1 MDTHKGLYALHQ
13 AAAEGNMPALRSLL
27 AASYSRS
34 SHTEI
39 DARNRRGNTALMLA
53 AETVQVEAVQ
63 VLLAAGAN
71 PLLFNQ
77 QRHVARDFCLKGS
90 ARRGSQPTASEAEI
104 EKLLIEAERAA
115 EAQGMMAAGPPGMA
129 ATSTLYAEQLS
140 KPEQSSVP
148 RQRVEDSARRC
159 PVCGAAVRRRLKIDF
174 LQEEDEKGELGLG
187 ECSLHVTTALH
198 SRALQTMRGHPNLH
212 YHNLLDMR
220 SLRKEISE
228 SWGALAATRSLLAE
242 LNVDPA
248 DVVFFD
254 LCSGKAMTAVALA
267 MTFPQSTV
275 IALDIISSKCLP
287 HTSDLTNLRYAE
299 ANLFQAEGML
309 RKELDQQDRG
319 GKYGLLI
326 GSHLC
331 GRLSSQAVALFQ
343 AIPQVAGVVLSPCC
357 WPRRRDFNS
366 DEELKELA
374 VLLWAKA
381 VSSDTYATWVLH
393 LWGMLAGQH
402 VLPSLTPPEGDTDQV
417 GLWTGCGRNFVGS
430 EIQSKNHKSELSA
443 VPNLNLRTSS
453 DNVAAELDESCLV
466 QSATEGSS
474 AVDAAES
481 ARTARVEHLNV
492 SPEAQPLPWEET
504 SRRGDVAIAPPQISI
519 GLQRDPNILSE
530 KNLILVA
537 HKVPNHN
544 RWTSNGLQR
553 HHAAVASRYALTP
566 AELAA
571 QRYHSL
577 CDVYGSSIGINKSTM
592 SAAVNHPPSK
602 ERPPPP
608 LDQRGQHTKE
618 FRYYGKKAPH
628 HRASR
633 IVLHYLRQLGVPE
646 SLFKGAKGDP
656 EKYADPSRIRKNANL
671 RGAAGRGRRPAV
683 PVEEQR
689 ATQTTVSADALSTD
703 Q

>member
-1 MDTHKGLYALHQ
+1 
-13 AAAEGNMPALRSLL
+13 MPALRSLL
-27 AASYSRS
+27 AASNHSRS
-34 SHTEI
+34 SHTEV

-63 VLLAAGAN
+63 ALLTGGAN

-90 ARRGSQPTASEAEI
+90 VRRGSPPTASEAEI
-104 EKLLIEAERAA
+104 EKLLIEAERTA
-115 EAQGMMAAGPPGMA
+115 EAQGMVAAGPPH
-129 ATSTLYAEQLS
+129 AEQPA
-140 KPEQSSVP
+140 KPEEQNSTPQKCAAGPSA
-148 RQRVEDSARRC
+148 EDSARHC
-159 PVCGAAVRRRLKIDF
+159 PVCGAAVRRRMKIDF
-174 LQEEDEKGELGLG
+174 LQEEDEKGGLGLG

-198 SRALQTMRGHPNLH
+198 STALQTMRGHPDLH

-242 LNVDPA
+242 LKLDPA

-267 MTFPQSTV
+267 MTFSQSTV
-275 IALDIISSKCLP
+275 VALDIISSKCLP

-309 RKELDQQDRG
+309 RKELEQQGGR

-331 GRLSSQAVALFQ
+331 GRLSSQAITLFQ

-402 VLPSLTPPEGDTDQV
+402 VLPSLTPPEGDMDQV

-430 EIQSKNHKSELSA
+430 DIQSKNHKNDLSAA
-443 VPNLNLRTSS
+443 VPNPSLPTDDISG
-453 DNVAAELDESCLV
+453 ELDQSCSV
-466 QSATEGSS
+466 QSATEGNP
-474 AVDAAES
+474 AVTAAES
-481 ARTARVEHLNV
+481 ARAARVEQLIV
-492 SPEAQPLPWEET
+492 KPESQPLPWEE
-504 SRRGDVAIAPPQISI
+504 SSERGSAAIAGPPQISI

-530 KNLILVA
+530 KNLMLIA
-537 HKVPNHN
+537 HKVPNRN
-544 RWTSNGLQR
+544 RWTSVGLQR

-566 AELAA
+566 AELSA

-577 CDVYGSSIGINKSTM
+577 CEVYGSSIGMNKYTM

-602 ERPPPP
+602 DRPPPP
-608 LDQRGQHTKE
+608 LDERGQHTKE
-618 FRYYGKKAPH
+618 FRHYGKKAPH
-628 HRASR
+628 HRSSR

-646 SLFKGAKGDP
+646 SLLKGAKGDP
-656 EKYADPSRIRKNANL
+656 GKYADPSRIRKRANP
-671 RGAAGRGRRPAV
+671 RGATGRSRRPTV
-683 PVEEQR
+683 PVEEQG
-689 ATQTTVSADALSTD
+689 ATHTAVAGAADAL
-703 Q
+703 QPIN